1 MTSIQHNNPKDEEI
15 LPILSEKEV
24 QHVTPIHSILKTHE
38 SSSSKKSVSWSDK
51 TSGVSI
57 AEYKPIPSK

>member
-1 MTSIQHNNPKDEEI
+1 MTSIQRENPKDEEI
-15 LPILSEKEV
+15 LPILSENEV
-24 QHVTPIHSILKTHE
+24 KHVTPIHSILRTPE
-38 SSSSKKSVSWSDK
+38 SSSIKKSVSWSDK